1 MAEPEAEE
9 EEGREIGREGRVV
22 VVVVG
27 GVREREGGEGAAE
40 RFLRWGGM

>member
-1 MAEPEAEE
+1 MAEPEAE

-27 GVREREGGEGAAE
+27 GVSEREGGEGAAE